1 MLTSILCML
10 NSNITNQN
18 LLNQTNFNAQASK
31 LNSNFNNI
39 SNEAEETFDMIWEV
53 FEKKCKKTHERY

>member
-18 LLNQTNFNAQASK
+18 LLNQTNFNARRK

-39 SNEAEETFDMIWEV
+39 SNEAEETFDMSWEC
-53 FEKKCKKTHERY
+53 FLRKSKKTHERY